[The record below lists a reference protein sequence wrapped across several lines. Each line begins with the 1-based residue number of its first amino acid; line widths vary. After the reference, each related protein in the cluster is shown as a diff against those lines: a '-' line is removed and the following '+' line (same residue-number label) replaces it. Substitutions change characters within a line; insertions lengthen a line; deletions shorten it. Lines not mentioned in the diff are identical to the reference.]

1 MKHVSPTPQ
10 NDKPS
15 GVVLPPTSGAEV
27 AKTATIL
34 AEHADEIR
42 RLYKRT
48 IGDIV
53 EIGRRLIAAKPLAGH
68 GNWLPWLKREF
79 GWKEQSARN
88 FMNVAELAA
97 KSPTVGDLN
106 INFRGLY
113 LLAAPATPVEVV
125 EDVAALGRKIT
136 VKDVTQATSARKR
149 ASVSPTASKSKSKS
163 VSPNIDPYNDVG
175 VEIRA
180 KCSGD
185 KWRSMSKIATTV
197 QRAEDACREAMKRL
211 DKEGYVTQRKT
222 DGGIEYQVGEKGEA
236 KLRRA
241 LAAQDEEIVRLKAKI
256 VEQAA
261 EIDRLTATLAAS
273 TRETVN

>member
-1 MKHVSPTPQ
+1 MSQIIPP
-10 NDKPS
+10 KPK
-15 GVVLPPTSGAEV
+15 GNISGAVDAE
-27 AKTATIL
+27 L
-34 AEHADEIR
+34 AAHADEIR

-97 KSPTVGDLN
+97 KSPTVVDLN

-149 ASVSPTASKSKSKS
+149 ASVSPAPPKSKSD
-163 VSPNIDPYNDVG
+163 SPNIDPYDV
-175 VEIRA
+175 VVAAIRA
-180 KCSGD
+180 KCSD
-185 KWRSMSKIATTV
+185 NKWWLMPKIATTV
-197 QRAEDACREAMKRL
+197 QYAEDACRQAMKRL
-211 DKEGYVTQRKT
+211 EKEGYVARRKT
-222 DGGIEYQVGEKGEA
+222 DKGIEYQIREQGEV

-241 LAAQDEEIVRLKAKI
+241 LAAQGEEIARLKARI
-256 VEQAA
+256 VDLEKLLELA
-261 EIDRLTATLAAS
+261 TAPTAMA
-273 TRETVN
+273 N

>member
-1 MKHVSPTPQ
+1 MSQIIPP
-10 NDKPS
+10 KPK
-15 GVVLPPTSGAEV
+15 GNISGAVDAEL
-27 AKTATIL
+27 TA
-34 AEHADEIR
+34 HADEIR

-68 GNWLPWLKREF
+68 GNWLSWLKREF

-97 KSPTVGDLN
+97 KSPTVRDLN

-113 LLAAPATPVEVV
+113 LLAASATPVEVV

-149 ASVSPTASKSKSKS
+149 ASVSSASSKHKSRAN
-163 VSPNIDPYNDVG
+163 SPNIDPYDV
-175 VEIRA
+175 VVVAIRA
-180 KCSGD
+180 KCSDD
-185 KWRSMSKIATTV
+185 KWWLMPKIATTV
-197 QRAEDACREAMKRL
+197 QYAEDACRQAMKRL
-211 DKEGYVTQRKT
+211 EKEGYVAHRKT
-222 DGGIEYQVGEKGEA
+222 DKGIEYQIREQGEV

-241 LAAQDEEIVRLKAKI
+241 LAAQGEEIARLKARI
-256 VEQAA
+256 VDLEKLLELA
-261 EIDRLTATLAAS
+261 TAPTAMA
-273 TRETVN
+273 N